1 MNKWSL
7 TWITQIAILMAIR
20 QENKVDPTFNMSSM
34 TDMIFLLLI
43 FFMLTSTFVTP
54 SGLNISTPTSKSAS
68 KVLPK
73 INVSI
78 TKNGEY
84 YVNEGKMPLS
94 FLEDELA
101 SLLQGTEGGT
111 VVISADKDA
120 NVQYLINV
128 AGIVAKL
135 KAKTVISV
143 RPE

>member
-1 MNKWSL
+1 MAKTN
-7 TWITQIAILMAIR
+7 IPMAIK

-54 SGLNISTPTSKSAS
+54 SGLPISTPTSKAAN
-68 KVLPK
+68 KVMPK
-73 INVSI
+73 INVGI

-84 YVNEGKMPLS
+84 FVNEGKMPLS
-94 FLEDELA
+94 FIEDELA
-101 SLLQGTEGGT
+101 SLLQGTENGT
-111 VVISADKDA
+111 VVISIDKDA
-120 NVQYLINV
+120 PTQYLVNV
-128 AGIVAKL
+128 AGIAAKL